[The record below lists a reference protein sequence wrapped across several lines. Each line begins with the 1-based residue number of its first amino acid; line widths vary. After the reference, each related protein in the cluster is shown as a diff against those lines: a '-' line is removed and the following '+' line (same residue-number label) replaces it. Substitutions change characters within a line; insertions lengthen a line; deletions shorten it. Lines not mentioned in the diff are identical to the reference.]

1 MTRHDTWVVVAN
13 GAHARVFQLRKSQK
27 VVLEPAWE
35 HQPVGSN
42 LSSRAIASDRPGRTF
57 DSAGEGRHAKE
68 PPTDPARYE
77 KERFAREVV
86 QRLDDA
92 RKQHAFE
99 ALIVVAPPQCLGDL
113 RAAMSTQL
121 EACVTAELNKD
132 LSKLKPAEIIEHLKD
147 VI

>member
-1 MTRHDTWVVVAN
+1 VTRDDTWVVVAD
-13 GAHARVFQLRKSQK
+13 GARARVFQLRKSRK
-27 VVLEPAWE
+27 AILEPAWE

-42 LSSRAIASDRPGRTF
+42 LPSREIASDRPGRTY
-57 DSAGEGRHAKE
+57 DRAGEGRHAKE
-68 PPTDPARYE
+68 PPTDPARHE
-77 KERFAREVV
+77 KERFAREIV

-92 RKQHAFE
+92 RKQQAFRS
-99 ALIVVAPPQCLGDL
+99 LIVVAPPQFLGDL

-121 EACVTAELNKD
+121 EASVTAELNKD